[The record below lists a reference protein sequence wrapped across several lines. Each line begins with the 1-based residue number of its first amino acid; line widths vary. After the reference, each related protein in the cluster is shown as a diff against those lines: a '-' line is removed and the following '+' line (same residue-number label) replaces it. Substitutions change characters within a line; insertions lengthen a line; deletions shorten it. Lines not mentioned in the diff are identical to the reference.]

1 MQRSFEIFLAQHS
14 IDDIHVKLS
23 LPVVYISFIRPR
35 KANALTGPMLV
46 FLNQLLL
53 FMHQYPDDLVVVMS
67 GQGNTF
73 SAGLDL
79 QALVAH
85 QACNPNHVQACNRAI
100 GDVLDSL
107 WRLPHVV
114 IALVNGHVVGGACG
128 LLACTDY
135 VWARES
141 AILTC
146 PEMFLGLPPVQI
158 QPYIQARLGEKLT
171 KQLLFSGD
179 KLAAHSLC
187 ENGFIDVVVA
197 NPEDQLHSWLRQCSS
212 SHRSAHCVMKQHTR
226 TALVTPTWRDQA
238 ANAFAGQFAKA
249 YKSGLLDRFVRHK
262 Q

>member
-1 MQRSFEIFLAQHS
+1 MSLR
-14 IDDIHVKLS
+14 LS
-23 LPVVYISFIRPR
+23 TL
-35 KANALTGPMLV
+35 
-46 FLNQLLL
+46 
-53 FMHQYPDDLVVVMS
+53 YPTAYSRV
-67 GQGNTF
+67 
-73 SAGLDL
+73 
-79 QALVAH
+79 
-85 QACNPNHVQACNRAI
+85 CKI
-100 GDVLDSL
+100 LDSNSTIHSL
-107 WRLPHVV
+107 ASFVQSDLHQHDKVSTSNVHVV

-146 PEMFLGLPPVQI
+146 PEMFLGLPPIQI

-171 KQLLFSGD
+171 KQLLFSGG
-179 KLAAHSLC
+179 KLAVHSLC

-197 NPEDQLHSWLRQCSS
+197 NPEDQLHLWLRQCSS

-226 TALVTPTWRDQA
+226 SALVTPTWRDQA